1 MELLVLQTLQWE
13 VSTVTSMDF
22 LDHILT
28 RLSESNNQQH
38 QGINVNI
45 NFTKQ
50 IEELKIKMEQVLV
63 LAVTDYFFS
72 YLNPSLLAASAAHL
86 VLSRLT
92 NETKITE
99 DLCQYIGAIT
109 VRFLFVCFVFM
120 FIIHIYKNILCCYRV
135 TSKIM
140 FLNWK
145 KSFQITYYAFRKWT

>member
-1 MELLVLQTLQWE
+1 M
-13 VSTVTSMDF
+13 TSMDF

-28 RLSESNNQQH
+28 RLSESKYNSN
-38 QGINVNI
+38 QGIIHENSY
-45 NFTKQ
+45 FTKQ

-109 VRFLFVCFVFM
+109 VRFLFVCFVFI
-120 FIIHIYKNILCCYRV
+120 FIIHIYRIFFV
-135 TSKIM
+135 FTD
-140 FLNWK
+140 
-145 KSFQITYYAFRKWT
+145 

>member
-28 RLSESNNQQH
+28 RLSESNNFNNQHLH
-38 QGINVNI
+38 QGIIDKV

-109 VRFLFVCFVFM
+109 VRFLFVCFIFI
-120 FIIHIYKNILCCYRV
+120 FIIHIYRIFFVY
-135 TSKIM
+135 TE
-140 FLNWK
+140 
-145 KSFQITYYAFRKWT
+145 

>member
-1 MELLVLQTLQWE
+1 M
-13 VSTVTSMDF
+13 TSMDF

-28 RLSESNNQQH
+28 RLSESNNFNNQHLH
-38 QGINVNI
+38 QGIIDKV

-145 KSFQITYYAFRKWT
+145 KSFQITYYAFRK

>member
-28 RLSESNNQQH
+28 RLSDSK
-38 QGINVNI
+38 GINIDNDS
-45 NFTKQ
+45 NFTNQ

-109 VRFLFVCFVFM
+109 VRSFFFWP
-120 FIIHIYKNILCCYRV
+120 II
-135 TSKIM
+135 
-140 FLNWK
+140 
-145 KSFQITYYAFRKWT
+145 

>member
-1 MELLVLQTLQWE
+1 M
-13 VSTVTSMDF
+13 TSMDF

-45 NFTKQ
+45 NLTKQ

-99 DLCQYIGAIT
+99 DLCKYIGAIT
-109 VRFLFVCFVFM
+109 VSRSNCTM
-120 FIIHIYKNILCCYRV
+120 
-135 TSKIM
+135 S
-140 FLNWK
+140 
-145 KSFQITYYAFRKWT
+145 

>member
-28 RLSESNNQQH
+28 RLSESSNNQH
-38 QGINVNI
+38 QGIINIDKVN
-45 NFTKQ
+45 FSKQ

-109 VRFLFVCFVFM
+109 VRFLFVCFVFI
-120 FIIHIYKNILCCYRV
+120 FIIHIHNIFFV
-135 TSKIM
+135 FTE
-140 FLNWK
+140 
-145 KSFQITYYAFRKWT
+145 

>member
-1 MELLVLQTLQWE
+1 M
-13 VSTVTSMDF
+13 TSMDF

-28 RLSESNNQQH
+28 RLSESNNFNNQHLH
-38 QGINVNI
+38 QGIIDKV

-109 VRFLFVCFVFM
+109 VRFLFVYFVFM
-120 FIIHIYKNILCCYRV
+120 FIKHIYKNILCCYRV

-145 KSFQITYYAFRKWT
+145 KSFQITYYAFRK